1 MRWKIIIV
9 NAGIVIVV
17 GLLTYVLL
25 ATSLK
30 DVLANQAERK
40 REVAQALRAADSQ
53 LALDAL
59 RMERWLD
66 SNATA
71 PSVHAVLAGGT
82 ADARSNP
89 SRALAIMKK
98 VTASDPKFLARAV
111 PATLRL
117 LAGSKGVGCLSADAW
132 QRFGD
137 WMRARGLLKQPI
149 AAATVV
155 DANFLPRRCR

>member
-71 PSVHAVLAGGT
+71 AAESMRVRLFK
-82 ADARSNP
+82 SN
-89 SRALAIMKK
+89 
-98 VTASDPKFLARAV
+98 
-111 PATLRL
+111 L
-117 LAGSKGVGCLSADAW
+117 L
-132 QRFGD
+132 
-137 WMRARGLLKQPI
+137 
-149 AAATVV
+149 
-155 DANFLPRRCR
+155 

>member
-30 DVLANQAERK
+30 DVGANQAERK
-40 REVAQALRAADSQ
+40 REVAQALRAANAQ

-66 SNATA
+66 ESGNAA
-71 PSVHAVLAGGT
+71 SVHSVLSGGT
-82 ADARSNP
+82 ADARSE
-89 SRALAIMKK
+89 
-98 VTASDPKFLARAV
+98 
-111 PATLRL
+111 
-117 LAGSKGVGCLSADAW
+117 
-132 QRFGD
+132 
-137 WMRARGLLKQPI
+137 
-149 AAATVV
+149 AATAECNRLR
-155 DANFLPRRCR
+155 DAAVSEPIFA